1 MRTSAPSSR
10 RRAPARAFT
19 IVEVLATMMLAAIVL
34 PAVVSGLLLCMDA
47 AGWAAQQNR
56 AVSLAQSKLDELVA
70 TGNVVDAEMSG
81 DFGDEYPQYTWV
93 AYVNEWDDIRLSQLD
108 VSVLWTRRGQQ
119 REVTLSTLVYT
130 GGPSE

>member
-1 MRTSAPSSR
+1 
-10 RRAPARAFT
+10 
-19 IVEVLATMMLAAIVL
+19 MMLAAIVL